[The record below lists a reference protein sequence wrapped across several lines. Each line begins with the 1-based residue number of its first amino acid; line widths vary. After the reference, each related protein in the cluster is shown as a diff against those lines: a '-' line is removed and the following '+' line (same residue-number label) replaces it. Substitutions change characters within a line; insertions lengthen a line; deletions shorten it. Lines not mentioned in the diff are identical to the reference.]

1 MNRRSILKAR
11 LITMTSTV
19 KAGRQIRTTER
30 GKTMSHYTTVSVP
43 PDTRRRALRPSRGP
57 VWRLVMIAA
66 PLASKPFWVYV
77 LDMDDRA
84 ERSASLLGVQFG
96 LLRRSSD
103 GGLSHSRIVLSTEE
117 IKFSWPAA
125 DI

>member
-1 MNRRSILKAR
+1 MPNTESG
-11 LITMTSTV
+11 TD
-19 KAGRQIRTTER
+19 GRTIP
-30 GKTMSHYTTVSVP
+30 G
-43 PDTRRRALRPSRGP
+43 
-57 VWRLVMIAA
+57 

-117 IKFSWPAA
+117 TKFSWLAA